1 MTERDDPRIPRRP
14 EPDLE
19 LLRVAGPR
27 SAVPRETELRVREA
41 VLAHWRENVDSR
53 RRHRLSRLAVS
64 LAAAATIVLLILLP
78 RWRSAAPAVVGA
90 VEVVAGEARIG
101 TAAGDTA
108 AVAGMQLPEG
118 AVVNTGADGRLALR
132 FGDTSIR
139 IDTSSRVALASA
151 VRLTLDNGAVYIDAG
166 ASAEGRSL
174 TVATPLADV
183 HEIGTQFEVR
193 LLDGCLRVRVR
204 EGSAVVQRG
213 TPLYTLAAGEEV
225 SLARDGAL
233 RVGRVASTDPGW
245 DWVVGVAPP
254 FRLEGGSAASFLR
267 WSTRETGMV
276 LRWASPQLAA
286 AAESMVLH
294 GDATGFPPDQ
304 APAAVLPTC
313 GLTFRVDDGTLLVSR
328 GDR

>member
-1 MTERDDPRIPRRP
+1 M
-14 EPDLE
+14 
-19 LLRVAGPR
+19 
-27 SAVPRETELRVREA
+27 
-41 VLAHWRENVDSR
+41 
-53 RRHRLSRLAVS
+53 
-64 LAAAATIVLLILLP
+64 IVLLILLP
-78 RWRSAAPAVVGA
+78 QWRSAAPTVAGA
-90 VEVVAGEARIG
+90 VEVVAGEVRIG
-101 TAAGDTA
+101 TAAGDAA

-139 IDTSSRVALASA
+139 LDTSSRVVLPSA
-151 VRLTLDNGAVYIDAG
+151 VRLNLEQGAVYIDAG
-166 ASAEGRSL
+166 APAEGRSL

-204 EGSAVVQRG
+204 EGSALVQRG

-233 RVGRVASTDPGW
+233 RVGRVASTDPGR

-254 FRLEGGSAASFLR
+254 FRLEGSSAASLLR
-267 WSTRETGMV
+267 WSTRETGMRSFAGRARSGRGGRV
-276 LRWASPQLAA
+276 DGARRRR
-286 AAESMVLH
+286 H
-294 GDATGFPPDQ
+294 GFPPDQ

-313 GLTFRVDDGTLLVSR
+313 RPHVPGRRWQPAVSR
-328 GDR
+328 GGSFDGGAAAGGSTSRSSCSYGAARCHRR